1 MAITTEVVPL
11 EDDRVRL
18 DVAVPKD
25 EVDKKMD
32 RTMRRL
38 GREIRVPGFRPG
50 KVPANV
56 VMQRFGRD
64 AIVDQMLRDSL
75 VEWYAE
81 AVVETG
87 IRPVD
92 DPDVDLP
99 DDGTTASGLTFTATV
114 QLRPTVTLG
123 QYKGL
128 EVGKATPEIP
138 EGALDEEIERLR
150 GLAAR
155 LEEVERAAEQG
166 DFVTIDFDGTVDGE
180 ALASASARDYLVE
193 IGGTRLVGGF
203 SERLVGMSPGESKTF
218 PLDYPD
224 SDGRDEL
231 AGKTVKYTVTMKG
244 VQAKVLP
251 ELTDELATQVSEF
264 DTIAELRADIE
275 TRLQAQAQDQVDEL
289 FRRSVIDAAVL
300 GATVNVPKVM
310 IDQRVEGILHDFS
323 HQLPQGVSMADYLR
337 ISGRS
342 MEQAR
347 TELGPE
353 AEMALKREL
362 VVEAIAKAEAISST
376 DEEVEVQVRNDALA
390 AGRDPDALLVELRN
404 AGGFETLREDMVMRA
419 TVDFLI
425 EQTNAIPI
433 ELAEARERLWTPEKA
448 GEPVAPDGGLWTPDQ
463 PAPKKASKKGGS
475 KA

>member
-11 EDDRVRL
+11 EDDRVRI

-32 RTMRRL
+32 RTVRRL

-99 DDGTTASGLTFTATV
+99 EPVGGDGGLTFTATV

-123 QYKGL
+123 TYKGL
-128 EVGKATPEIP
+128 EVGKAAPEVP
-138 EGALDEEIERLR
+138 EGALEEEIERLR

-155 LEEVERAAEQG
+155 LEPVERAAEVG

-180 ALASASARDYLVE
+180 PLASATARDYLVE
-193 IGGTRLVGGF
+193 VGGTRLVGGF
-203 SERLVGMSPGESKTF
+203 SERLVGMSPGDSKTF
-218 PLDYPD
+218 PLDYPET
-224 SDGRDEL
+224 DGRDEL
-231 AGKTVKYTVTMKG
+231 AGKTVKYTVTLKG

-251 ELTDELATQVSEF
+251 ELDDALATQVSEF
-264 DTIAELRADIE
+264 DTLEELRDDIRA
-275 TRLQAQAQDQVDEL
+275 RLLARAQEQVDEM

-310 IDQRVEGILHDFS
+310 VANRVEGILHDFS
-323 HQLPQGVSMADYLR
+323 HQLPEGISFGDYLKA
-337 ISGRS
+337 SGRTI
-342 MEQAR
+342 EQAR
-347 TELGPE
+347 AELGPE

-362 VVEAIAKAEAISST
+362 VVEAIAAAEGIST
-376 DEEVEVQVRNDALA
+376 ADEEVEAQVRNDALA
-390 AGRDPDALLVELRN
+390 AGRDPDALLAELAK

-425 EQTNAIPI
+425 EQTNAIPV

-448 GEPVAPDGGLWTPDQ
+448 GEPVAPEGGLWTPDQ
-463 PAPKKASKKGGS
+463 PAPKKGGR